1 MNILSFLM
9 TVNQIN
15 ILTVFQ
21 DRDHYFPF
29 LNNFI
34 ILINKLISELKK
46 KKERRYLISPI
57 ITVLYKK
64 KKLPLLIL
72 FFFLPFLFV
81 CLQYMI
87 SN

>member
-64 KKLPLLIL
+64 KKTPLTDTVLL
-72 FFFLPFLFV
+72 FAIFI
-81 CLQYMI
+81 CLLTVYDF
-87 SN
+87 